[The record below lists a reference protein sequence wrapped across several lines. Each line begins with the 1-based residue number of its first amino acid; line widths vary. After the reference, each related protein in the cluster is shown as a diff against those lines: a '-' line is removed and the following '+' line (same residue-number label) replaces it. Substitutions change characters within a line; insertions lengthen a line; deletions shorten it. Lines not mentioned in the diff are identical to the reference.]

1 MSFSA
6 LRDLKK
12 KEVIKQNRIFKDT
25 IVVGDDIFSLALFY
39 QLKNK
44 FGADKVFLLS
54 ERDLDDSSLIFDG
67 PSTLRGQANITLFK
81 TYFPE
86 MNKNIKSGA
95 QFFKDLKFKKFDGRS
110 KSEKLLWGEE
120 FFTQDHL
127 DLNEAEVFPY
137 LRDPQFLEELSPCHL
152 KKRITQIHSFSG
164 DNAKWELYCSSGESF
179 CVENLY
185 WGSGPK
191 EFLSLYSNK
200 AQLSNQFIEFCDG
213 EGTHLSLI
221 IKFIF
226 EKPITEKEETI
237 FIPLS
242 YTHEWGHFVGEFK
255 NGSIQSAQFLTF
267 IDKNHTS
274 EEEVSKK
281 IRILKKNLE
290 KIFPEFKT
298 ASYKEYVCLTPKSP
312 CQNIDDSRF
321 PKQEFSEKG
330 LFFFGVNAPLQ
341 EEKIKTDSFA
351 YPTSDVSHFMRGFV
365 THQEIL
371 KSIFVK

>member
-6 LRDLKK
+6 LRGLKK
-12 KEVIKQNRIFKDT
+12 KEEKTSNRIFKDT

-39 QLKNK
+39 QLKTK

-54 ERDLDDSSLIFDG
+54 ERDLDDSSLILDG
-67 PSTLRGQANITLFK
+67 PSTLRGQANISLYK

-86 MNKNIKSGA
+86 MTKNINSGA
-95 QFFKDLKFKKFDGRS
+95 EFFKDLKFKKFDGRS

-127 DLNEAEVFPY
+127 EINETEVFPY
-137 LRDPQFLEELSPCHL
+137 LKDPKFLEELNSCHL
-152 KKRITQIHSFSG
+152 KNRLTQIHSYSE
-164 DNAKWELYCSSGESF
+164 DDANWELHCSSGESY

-185 WGSGPK
+185 WGLGPK
-191 EFLSLYSNK
+191 EFLNLYSDK
-200 AQLSNQFIEFCDG
+200 AELSNEFIQFCDG
-213 EGTHLSLI
+213 AGTHLSLI

-226 EKPITEKEETI
+226 EKPITDKEETI

-255 NGSIQSAQFLTF
+255 SGSLQSAQFLAF
-267 IDKNHTS
+267 VDKDHTS

-290 KIFPEFKT
+290 KIFPEFKGS
-298 ASYKEYVCLTPKSP
+298 SYKEYVCLTPKSP
-312 CQNIDDSRF
+312 CQNIDDSCF
-321 PKQEFSEKG
+321 PKEEFSSKG

-341 EEKIKTDSFA
+341 EEKIKTDNFA
-351 YPTSDVSHFMRGFV
+351 YDASNVSHFMRGFV

-371 KSIFVK
+371 KSILIS